1 MKELGDAL
9 RMHLEATGYGDR
21 GGQERWRKHL
31 ADHKGVIVTPEAISA
46 WLRGDRRPTIS
57 HMIGILDS
65 LAVHGEERDRLLD
78 LAYGP
83 GLTSANRA
91 EV

>member
-9 RMHLEATGYGDR
+9 RQHLEATGYGER
-21 GGQERWRKHL
+21 GGQERWRRYL
-31 ADHKGVIVTPEAISA
+31 ADHKGVIVTAETISA
-46 WLRGDRRPTIS
+46 WLRGDRRPSIS

-65 LAVHGEERDRLLD
+65 LGVHGEERQRLID